1 MATAFNV
8 MGPDGFSAEHFELLP
23 PSEVPPPDVD
33 IMSSRAECFRLL
45 EFDVLVEVIVDWKHG
60 GG

>member
-1 MATAFNV
+1 MS
-8 MGPDGFSAEHFELLP
+8 PDGFSAERFELLP

-33 IMSSRAECFRLL
+33 IMSSRAEHFHLL
-45 EFDVLVEVIVDWKHG
+45 EFDVLVEVIVDWEHG